1 MAVSEEY
8 VAAVLSSL
16 DGWNRDDFDAC
27 VAMAH
32 PDLEWTSEVAQQLEG
47 QELVYR
53 GLDEFRRYWDEWHA
67 IWEVRIEVLEITAV
81 GEKVFVLGCTD
92 ARGGASGV
100 SLKQP
105 IAYVYEFEDGMAR
118 RVRSYIDPDRA
129 RAAVGMP
136 PAAA

>member
-1 MAVSEEY
+1 MSQEHVDAIRQ
-8 VAAVLSSL
+8 SL

-32 PDLEWTSEVAQQLEG
+32 PDLEWVSEVAQQLEG
-47 QELVYR
+47 KELVYR

-67 IWEVRIEVLEITAV
+67 IWTVRIDVLEITDL
-81 GEKVFVLGCTD
+81 GETVFVLGCTR
-92 ARGGASGV
+92 ARGDASG
-100 SLKQP
+100 LTLTQP

-129 RAAVGMP
+129 RAAVGLP
-136 PAAA
+136 PAAG

>member
-1 MAVSEEY
+1 VSEEY
-8 VAAVLSSL
+8 VAAVRRSL

-27 VAMAH
+27 VEMAH

-47 QELVYR
+47 TELVYR
-53 GLDEFRRYWDEWHA
+53 GLDEFRRYWDEWHE
-67 IWEVRIEVLEITAV
+67 IWSVRIEVMEIADL
-81 GEKVFVLGCTD
+81 GDRVFVLGCTD
-92 ARGGASGV
+92 ARGRAGGV

-129 RAAVGMP
+129 RAAVGLP
-136 PAAA
+136 PDAA